1 VHTAPDPG
9 RIAELGGRLGT
20 ALRESF
26 DAVTRRLGL
35 TFREYQCLE
44 TLRGARGP
52 VTAGRIAVETQLS
65 TGAVTGMLDRLERAG
80 CVRRRK
86 DAYDRRRTLVECTP
100 TGAARLAT
108 AREALSRLPEA
119 VLAACTVPEL
129 LAVERCLTVWLAA
142 LPGEPVPPG
151 PVRP

>member
-1 VHTAPDPG
+1 VRAPDPE

-20 ALRESF
+20 ALRSRF
-26 DAVTRRLGL
+26 DTVTGRLGL
-35 TFREYQCLE
+35 GFREYQCLE
-44 TLRGARGP
+44 ALRGGP
-52 VTAGRIAVETQLS
+52 VTAGRIAVETGLS

-86 DAYDRRRTLVECTP
+86 DRFDRRRVLVECTP
-100 TGAARLAT
+100 SGADRLAT

-119 VLAACTVPEL
+119 VLAKCSATEL

-142 LPGEPVPPG
+142 LPEEPG
-151 PVRP
+151 